1 MNNRIDERYKND
13 PAFYNAV
20 RLIEQLIRNTE
31 GELTPLDIRD
41 ACYLARLK
49 YEQKVVRPIIFSDRF
64 KGQNNNES

>member
-1 MNNRIDERYKND
+1 MNNKIDERYEND

-49 YEQKVVRPIIFSDRF
+49 YEQKVVRPIVFSG
-64 KGQNNNES
+64 KYGWGQEK